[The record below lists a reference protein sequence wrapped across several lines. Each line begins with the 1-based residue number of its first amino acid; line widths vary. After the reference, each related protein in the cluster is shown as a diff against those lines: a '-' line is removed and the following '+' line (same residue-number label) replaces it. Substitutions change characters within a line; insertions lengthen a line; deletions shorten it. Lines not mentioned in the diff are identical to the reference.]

1 MNPNRIAL
9 VVAVFSGTA
18 VLGPMVGVSPA
29 WITVAVI
36 SALEMVS
43 VDAAAWNGRG
53 GHLLAEALPGGQE
66 RLRRIAL
73 HEAGHR
79 LLASHEGMEL
89 GDTLVGSL
97 ACLRAGHDACGRTTR
112 PLPASSKLPLE
123 ELRRWSRVLLAGMAA
138 EQVVHGGSDGGMDD
152 RQLLGRIWGL
162 SGQSAQIA
170 QLEQRRARREVE
182 QWLEQN
188 RSALDQECESLLS
201 QAPSLLRPGHGR

>member
-36 SALEMVS
+36 SALVMVS

-53 GHLLAEALPGGQE
+53 GHLLAEAMPGGQE

-79 LLASHEGMEL
+79 LLASHEGLEP

-97 ACLRAGHDACGRTTR
+97 ACLRAGHDACGRTTL

-123 ELRRWSRVLLAGMAA
+123 ELRRWSRVLLAGMPLSRWCMAA
-138 EQVVHGGSDGGMDD
+138 AMAALMTVSCWAAFGDSRGKAPRSPSWSSGA
-152 RQLLGRIWGL
+152 LGVKWS
-162 SGQSAQIA
+162 SGWS
-170 QLEQRRARREVE
+170 RTV
-182 QWLEQN
+182 
-188 RSALDQECESLLS
+188 
-201 QAPSLLRPGHGR
+201 RPWIKSVKAC

>member
-36 SALEMVS
+36 SALVMVS

-79 LLASHEGMEL
+79 LLASHEDMEL

-97 ACLRAGHDACGRTTR
+97 ACLRAGHDACGRTTLSWQVW
-112 PLPASSKLPLE
+112 PLSRWCMAAAMAAWMIASFWAASGG
-123 ELRRWSRVLLAGMAA
+123 SRVK
-138 EQVVHGGSDGGMDD
+138 
-152 RQLLGRIWGL
+152 
-162 SGQSAQIA
+162 
-170 QLEQRRARREVE
+170 
-182 QWLEQN
+182 
-188 RSALDQECESLLS
+188 ALRP
-201 QAPSLLRPGHGR
+201 PSLSNAAPGVKWSSGSSRTVRPWIRSVKAC

>member
-1 MNPNRIAL
+1 M
-9 VVAVFSGTA
+9 
-18 VLGPMVGVSPA
+18 
-29 WITVAVI
+29 
-36 SALEMVS
+36 
-43 VDAAAWNGRG
+43 
-53 GHLLAEALPGGQE
+53 
-66 RLRRIAL
+66 
-73 HEAGHR
+73 
-79 LLASHEGMEL
+79 
-89 GDTLVGSL
+89 GSL
-97 ACLRAGHDACGRTTR
+97 ACLRAGHDACGRTTL

-138 EQVVHGGSDGGMDD
+138 EQVVHGGSDGGADD

>member
-1 MNPNRIAL
+1 M
-9 VVAVFSGTA
+9 VAVFSGTA

-36 SALEMVS
+36 SALVMVS

-79 LLASHEGMEL
+79 LLASHEGMEP

-97 ACLRAGHDACGRTTR
+97 ACLRAGHDACGRTPCR
-112 PLPASSKLPLE
+112 CPLPRNCRWRSCAAGAACCWLGWPLS
-123 ELRRWSRVLLAGMAA
+123 RWCMA
-138 EQVVHGGSDGGMDD
+138 QRWRHG
-152 RQLLGRIWGL
+152 
-162 SGQSAQIA
+162 
-170 QLEQRRARREVE
+170 
-182 QWLEQN
+182 
-188 RSALDQECESLLS
+188 
-201 QAPSLLRPGHGR
+201 

>member
-36 SALEMVS
+36 SALVMVS

-53 GHLLAEALPGGQE
+53 GHLLAEALPGGKE

-79 LLASHEGMEL
+79 LLASHEGMEP

-97 ACLRAGHDACGRTTR
+97 ACLRAGHDACGRTTL

-138 EQVVHGGSDGGMDD
+138 EQVVHGDSDGGMDD
-152 RQLLGRIWGL
+152 RQLLGRIWDCRGRAL
-162 SGQSAQIA
+162 RSPSWSNAAPAARWSSGWSRTA
-170 QLEQRRARREVE
+170 QL
-182 QWLEQN
+182 WS
-188 RSALDQECESLLS
+188 RSVKAC
-201 QAPSLLRPGHGR
+201 